1 MLKALF
7 FLKLFRFL
15 SWLFGHVGKKLDK
28 KTKVKFKIYD
38 VTDRTTDTYNVA
50 YYFQEVKTIR
60 ERNSVR

>member
-28 KTKVKFKIYD
+28 KTKVKFKIYG